1 MIFKNFTL
9 KNVFL
14 VFFYI
19 IFITYSVETLLFF
32 FLPNEQKNLINI
44 NEKRIKIAKE
54 KNLDFDSRHGVI
66 AYLEES
72 KKNKNLHIPFYFNRT
87 DYQYNVS
94 QERIKSGKFI
104 PFRGPINKQ
113 TLSCN
118 ENLQYK
124 LINNDKYGFKN
135 PDKIFNQKIK
145 IVLIGDSYAEGL
157 CEDEKNDIAG
167 HLRSK
172 NYNSINLGVSGSGP
186 LVSLAILREYLA
198 EFKPSYVV
206 YLYFE
211 GNDLND
217 LNWEK
222 KTYLINYLDEHFKI
236 EYLKKRNQI
245 VEFLDDYQNEINNNI
260 KNLNL
265 EIFTDIKKNK
275 FFETLKDILEISNLK
290 GIYRSTF
297 SNEENKIDIDLF
309 YEVIKAINHEVSRN
323 GSNLIFVYLPTW
335 SRYYTKFNKEKFL
348 YDKKEPILK
357 FVRKNNIDVID
368 FENILSNTQNLKN
381 FFPLGYIGHYNSLGY
396 EKLSDLVI
404 KKIEN

>member
-1 MIFKNFTL
+1 
-9 KNVFL
+9 
-14 VFFYI
+14 
-19 IFITYSVETLLFF
+19 
-32 FLPNEQKNLINI
+32 
-44 NEKRIKIAKE
+44 
-54 KNLDFDSRHGVI
+54 
-66 AYLEES
+66 
-72 KKNKNLHIPFYFNRT
+72 
-87 DYQYNVS
+87 
-94 QERIKSGKFI
+94 
-104 PFRGPINKQ
+104 
-113 TLSCN
+113 
-118 ENLQYK
+118 
-124 LINNDKYGFKN
+124 
-135 PDKIFNQKIK
+135 
-145 IVLIGDSYAEGL
+145 
-157 CEDEKNDIAG
+157 
-167 HLRSK
+167 
-172 NYNSINLGVSGSGP
+172 
-186 LVSLAILREYLA
+186 
-198 EFKPSYVV
+198 
-206 YLYFE
+206 
-211 GNDLND
+211 
-217 LNWEK
+217 
-222 KTYLINYLDEHFKI
+222 INYLDEHFKI